1 MVMKLI
7 SNFFGV
13 MAVLSL
19 GAIPLALFTDTS
31 TGDNPYSV
39 GDAFLAWI
47 FFSVIFTLLRMRS
60 R

>member
-7 SNFFGV
+7 SNFFGI
-13 MAVLSL
+13 MSVLSL
-19 GAIPLALFTDTS
+19 LAIPLSLFSDTS